1 VTGPAGGPSRGGPSR
16 GGPSR
21 GGPSRGEPSRVEP
34 ANGERGT
41 AVVEFCSIGLLL
53 MLPLIYL
60 VVAMGRIE
68 AASFAADGSARE
80 AARALVTA
88 RNEAAGRARAAA
100 AVRLGLLDQG
110 FDVPVDDALVISCS
124 KTPCLSPGGEVI
136 TRVAVPVVLPGVP
149 AIVDRVVPVRVTVRS
164 EQVAMVDAFRAV
176 GLGFAN
182 SEALQ
187 GMNPRVGALR

>member
-1 VTGPAGGPSRGGPSR
+1 MNGPARGRSLGMP
-16 GGPSR
+16 
-21 GGPSRGEPSRVEP
+21 GERVP
-34 ANGERGT
+34 GDRATGDHATGDPVDGERGT
-41 AVVEFCSIGLLL
+41 AVVEFCTLGLLL

-124 KTPCLSPGGEVI
+124 KRPCLSPGGEVI

-149 AIVDRVVPVRVTVRS
+149 AIVDRVIPVRVTVRS
-164 EQVAMVDAFRAV
+164 EQVAMVDAFRA
-176 GLGFAN
+176 
-182 SEALQ
+182 
-187 GMNPRVGALR
+187 RGARP

>member
-1 VTGPAGGPSRGGPSR
+1 MTGPAGGPSRGGPSR

>member
-1 VTGPAGGPSRGGPSR
+1 MTGWAEDSPLGDPQAGDPQAVDSLA
-16 GGPSR
+16 
-21 GGPSRGEPSRVEP
+21 GEPAAGDLP
-34 ANGERGT
+34 CGDRGT
-41 AVVEFCSIGLLL
+41 AMVEFCSLGLLL

-164 EQVAMVDAFRAV
+164 EQVAMVDAFRA
-176 GLGFAN
+176 
-182 SEALQ
+182 
-187 GMNPRVGALR
+187 RGARP